1 MPAVTI
7 GGMYMVT
14 DSKLTLL
21 PPEERKVH
29 EERRR
34 FVILSGSETNHDDG
48 WPVVL
53 GCPVSGSTRYKT
65 KFDVQLGYGEAG
77 VTKKCWIRIP
87 AAQPVLKDDLQDLT
101 GTLPPNRLEEA
112 QARLLEYL
120 GLIAQTTAAS

>member
-7 GGMYMVT
+7 GGLYMVA

-21 PPEERKVH
+21 PPDERKVH

-34 FVILSGSETNHDDG
+34 FVILSGSGTNHDDG

-65 KFDVQLGYGEAG
+65 KFDGQLGYGEAG

-101 GTLPPNRLEEA
+101 GTLPPNRPEEA

-120 GLIAQTTAAS
+120 GLIEQATAAG